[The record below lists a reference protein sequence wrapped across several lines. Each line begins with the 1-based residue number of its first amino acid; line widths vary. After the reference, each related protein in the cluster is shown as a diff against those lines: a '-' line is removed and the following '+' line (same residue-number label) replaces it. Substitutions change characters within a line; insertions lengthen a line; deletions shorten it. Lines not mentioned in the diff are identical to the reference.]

1 MDRIKRGCR
10 ELGLSYMDSVTNF
23 ISIDTEIENIRVVK
37 ALRDRGVRVSTPGYD
52 ATGTY
57 IRASTGL
64 PEDTDLFLST
74 LKDVLVEQLS

>member
-1 MDRIKRGCR
+1 MN
-10 ELGLSYMDSVTNF
+10 SVTNF
-23 ISIDTEIENIRVVK
+23 ISIDTGMENGPVVK

-64 PEDTDLFLST
+64 PEDTHAFLSA
-74 LKDVLVEQLS
+74 LEDVLAQQSD